1 MPSKVEVGPSRRLE
15 KFCQVGLSPLGDRA
29 TPSATHQPSPPAR
42 TWTRLH
48 LTVGTTDDELF
59 ERIIVSL
66 PVALVARQL
75 RHHEDAHGPAHFLIK
90 TLPKVGTEMALCVP
104 TYNIDALLEAIN
116 G

>member
-1 MPSKVEVGPSRRLE
+1 
-15 KFCQVGLSPLGDRA
+15 
-29 TPSATHQPSPPAR
+29 
-42 TWTRLH
+42 
-48 LTVGTTDDELF
+48 
-59 ERIIVSL
+59 VSL